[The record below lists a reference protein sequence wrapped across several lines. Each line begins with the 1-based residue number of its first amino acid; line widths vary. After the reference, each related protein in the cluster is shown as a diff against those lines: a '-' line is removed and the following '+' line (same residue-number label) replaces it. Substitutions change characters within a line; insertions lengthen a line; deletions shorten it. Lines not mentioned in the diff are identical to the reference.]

1 MSSGVGGKEQ
11 CGHGPVRKRVGEQ
24 GKHGGLSAWGTV
36 NLARQA
42 AISGSSVHHTAAC
55 LRVMAMHGINNKLS
69 EEKPLHHPYNP
80 ERPTKKY
87 NIFYPPTRCGTGAL

>member
-42 AISGSSVHHTAAC
+42 
-55 LRVMAMHGINNKLS
+55 
-69 EEKPLHHPYNP
+69 
-80 ERPTKKY
+80 
-87 NIFYPPTRCGTGAL
+87 PPSQGPRFITLMLVCA